1 MVRSVIFG
9 AISVLRN
16 GSVFVGVVNCLC
28 DYDFWFLYG
37 KITLK
42 EVEDK

>member
-1 MVRSVIFG
+1 MVRGVIFS
-9 AISVLRN
+9 AISVVRD
-16 GSVFVGVVNCLC
+16 GGVFVGVVNCLC
-28 DYDFWFLYG
+28 DYDFWSLYG

>member
-1 MVRSVIFG
+1 MVRGVIFG
-9 AISVLRN
+9 TVSVNRN
-16 GSVFVGVVNCLC
+16 GSVLVGVVNCLC
-28 DYDFWFLYG
+28 DYDFWVLYG